1 MKFKI
6 RKKQRNIIIAAVILT
21 AVIIAVCVRSGVFK
35 PKYTYSGDPYVCLDA
50 GHGADDVGAAN
61 GKRYE
66 KDDDLK
72 LTLKIREKLETMGI
86 KVYLTR
92 DDDSDV
98 TLDERC
104 KSANK
109 KQCTL
114 FVSIHRNS
122 AEDKKANGIEAWVSR
137 NPKGDEYTLAENLV
151 SNICNL
157 TSQQNRGIKKGF
169 RDNSFGDY
177 YINSDTDMP
186 SLLLEVGFI
195 TNDND
200 NKIFDE
206 KLDEAAEVI
215 AKTIYDHI
223 QKKFRTVS
231 FL

>member
-1 MKFKI
+1 MKFKNK
-6 RKKQRNIIIAAVILT
+6 KKQRNIIIAAVVLA
-21 AVIIAVCVRSGVFK
+21 AVVIAVCVRGGVFK
-35 PKYTYSGDPYVCLDA
+35 SAYTYSGDPYVCLDA

-61 GKRYE
+61 GDRYE

-72 LTLKIREKLETMGI
+72 LTLKIKEKLEAMGI

-98 TLDERC
+98 TLAERC

-109 KQCTL
+109 KHCTL
-114 FVSIHRNS
+114 FVSVHRNS

-137 NPKGDEYTLAENLV
+137 KPKGDEYTLAENLV
-151 SNICNL
+151 ANICKL
-157 TSQQNRGIKKGF
+157 TGQQNRGIKKGF

-200 NKIFDE
+200 NKAFDE
-206 KLDEAAEVI
+206 KLDETAETI
-215 AKTIYDHI
+215 AKTIYDHVE
-223 QKKFRTVS
+223 K
-231 FL
+231 

>member
-1 MKFKI
+1 
-6 RKKQRNIIIAAVILT
+6 
-21 AVIIAVCVRSGVFK
+21 
-35 PKYTYSGDPYVCLDA
+35 
-50 GHGADDVGAAN
+50 
-61 GKRYE
+61 
-66 KDDDLK
+66 
-72 LTLKIREKLETMGI
+72 MGI

-98 TLDERC
+98 TLAERC

-109 KQCTL
+109 KHCTL
-114 FVSIHRNS
+114 FISVHRNS

-151 SNICNL
+151 ANICKL
-157 TSQQNRGIKKGF
+157 TGQQNRGIKKGF

-200 NKIFDE
+200 NKAFDE
-206 KLDEAAEVI
+206 KLDETAETI
-215 AKTIYDHI
+215 AKTIYDHV
-223 QKKFRTVS
+223 QK
-231 FL
+231 